1 MADTGRPGPYPVTYH
16 HRMSYARDERAALS
30 DLLDETGPA
39 EPTLCEGWNT
49 VDLVAHLVLRENRP
63 DTAAGVMGGPLAGYT
78 RRAQRK
84 LIGRASYGELVARF
98 RAGPS
103 RLSPF
108 SLPGLDERANVVE
121 FFTHHED
128 VRRGQPGWEP
138 RKLDAGLADELW
150 ARLRLARLMLRKAPV
165 GIEFARDDQAQ
176 PGPAGT
182 TAGGTAAAG
191 GDAPRVRITA
201 RARAPLVTVTG
212 TPAEL
217 TLWALGRTSAAR
229 VRLDGSEAAV
239 RALRDTRWR
248 H

>member
-1 MADTGRPGPYPVTYH
+1 MADTGQHGPYPVTYH

-39 EPTLCEGWNT
+39 EPTLCEGWDT

-63 DTAAGVMGGPLAGYT
+63 DAAAGVMGGPLAGYT
-78 RRAQRK
+78 RRMQRK
-84 LIGRASYGELVARF
+84 LTSRASFGELVSKF
-98 RAGPS
+98 RGGPP

-128 VRRGQPGWEP
+128 VRRGRPGWEP

-150 ARLRLARLMLRKAPV
+150 ARLRMARLMLRKAPV

-176 PGPAGT
+176 PGT
-182 TAGGTAAAG
+182 GGMAAVG

-201 RARAPLVTVTG
+201 RARTPLVTVTG

-217 TLWALGRTSAAR
+217 TLWALGRTSAAQ

-239 RALRDTRWR
+239 RALADDRWR
-248 H
+248 R

>member
-1 MADTGRPGPYPVTYH
+1 
-16 HRMSYARDERAALS
+16 MSYARDERAALS
-30 DLLDETGPA
+30 ALLDETGPA

-49 VDLVAHLVLRENRP
+49 VDLAAHLVLRETRP
-63 DTAAGVMGGPLAGYT
+63 DAAAGVMGGPLAGHT
-78 RRAQRK
+78 RRVQRK
-84 LIGRASYGELVARF
+84 IISRATYGQLVEKF
-98 RAGPS
+98 RAGPP

-150 ARLRLARLMLRKAPV
+150 SRLRLARLMLRKAPV
-165 GIEFARDDQAQ
+165 GVEFARDDRGQ

-182 TAGGTAAAG
+182 AAVG
-191 GDAPRVRITA
+191 RDAPRVRITA
-201 RARAPLVTVTG
+201 RARTPLVTVTG

-217 TLWALGRTSAAR
+217 TLWALGRTSAAQ

-239 RALRDTRWR
+239 RALEDPRWR
-248 H
+248 P